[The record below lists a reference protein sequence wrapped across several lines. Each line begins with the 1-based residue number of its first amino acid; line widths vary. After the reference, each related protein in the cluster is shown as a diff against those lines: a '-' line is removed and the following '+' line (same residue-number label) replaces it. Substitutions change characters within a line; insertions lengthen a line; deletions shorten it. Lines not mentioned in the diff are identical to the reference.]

1 MVNIDEQTRYAVE
14 VVAESVKLTNQL
26 LLFIL
31 RHAVEML
38 EGKDKDKILID
49 DSTKEGKQK
58 INELMRKYK
67 DGVEVLEGNLTKEQL
82 KDYQKEL
89 KKLGVDFAVVKNG
102 KDSYSFFFASQQAN
116 IIEKALKNVLERKNQ
131 VLNNEKVKQAEVEL
145 NAEQNKFSEKE
156 IIKIKNIYDKVSDL
170 SDETKKLNELNKLS
184 PKDKVLFD
192 KLKKL
197 DSVIKEIQG
206 YLDGNTLTDKES
218 KVITN
223 SKEESRKILRERLS
237 QLDDKELAFFTQRMK
252 YENLATLPTF
262 NPELTNKEADNFLKM
277 QKNFS
282 AEQIQKIYNIDKD
295 IRNLNNADDR
305 SDNPKLTANEILKE
319 TNKFTQERQ
328 LSNFKKYSLEN
339 VKKIHLD
346 INKDK
351 DKDKDRGEE
360 RQFVKNKQLSL

>member
-38 EGKDKDKILID
+38 EGKDKNKILID

-58 INELMRKYK
+58 INDLMRKYK

-145 NAEQNKFSEKE
+145 NAEQNNFSERE

-237 QLDDKELAFFTQRMK
+237 QIDDKELAFFTQRIK
-252 YENLATLPTF
+252 YENLATL
-262 NPELTNKEADNFLKM
+262 NPELTYKEADNFLKM
-277 QKNFS
+277 QKSFS

-351 DKDKDRGEE
+351 DKDRGKE